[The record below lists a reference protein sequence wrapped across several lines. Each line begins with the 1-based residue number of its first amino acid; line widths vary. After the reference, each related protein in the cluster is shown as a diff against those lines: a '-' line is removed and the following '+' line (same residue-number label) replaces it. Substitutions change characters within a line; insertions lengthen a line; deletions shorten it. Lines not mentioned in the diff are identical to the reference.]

1 VRFAY
6 EWHDDS
12 SNWFRSYSN
21 ENWAFDNSGLMHR
34 HIANI
39 NDLSIK
45 ESEPD
50 TAGRLAAAR
59 TITRGYP
66 ILIFNYV
73 GN

>member
-39 NDLSIK
+39 NDLPIK
-45 ESEPD
+45 ESERRYRWPLRRRPD
-50 TAGRLAAAR
+50 DHAGLSN
-59 TITRGYP
+59 
-66 ILIFNYV
+66 LDL
-73 GN
+73 